1 MKSINIHL
9 SLRALGY
16 LVALAET
23 GHFGKAAERCFVSQP
38 TLSAQLKKMEDQLG
52 VQLVE
57 RGQQVRL
64 TAIGERIVERARRV
78 LDEAREI
85 EELARNFQDP
95 LAGELRIGLIPTVG
109 PYLLPRIAGAL
120 RERFPRLKL
129 LLLEHQTNRLVE
141 LLKSGEIDVGILA
154 LPIPVERLV
163 TRVLYPETFQVALP
177 TDHRLAR
184 RRRLTLDDLDGET
197 LLLLEDGHCLRD
209 QAIDVCATVGA
220 NPEHAIQGTSLTTL
234 CQMVSAG
241 SGVTLLPASARE
253 VEARA
258 GSGLVT
264 RPLRDPRP
272 NRVVV
277 LAWRASSPLAPL
289 YRAFAEAI
297 APAVQE
303 QCPLD
308 QPAEGELAGGD

>member
-1 MKSINIHL
+1 MKTINIHL

-57 RGQQVRL
+57 RGQQARL
-64 TAIGERIVERARRV
+64 TDIGERVVERARRV

-120 RERFPRLKL
+120 REQFPRLKL
-129 LLLEHQTNRLVE
+129 LLLEHQTHRIVE

-154 LPIPVERLV
+154 LPVPAERLV
-163 TRVLYPETFQVALP
+163 TRALYAETFQVALP
-177 TDHRLAR
+177 PDHRLAK
-184 RRRLTLDDLDGET
+184 RRRLSLDDLDGET

-209 QAIDVCATVGA
+209 QALAACRLARVREAPDFRA
-220 NPEHAIQGTSLTTL
+220 TSLETL
-234 CQMVSAG
+234 RQMVAAG
-241 SGVTLLPASARE
+241 VGITLLPSLAVEQPGARVPAMAVRRFQDPEPSRTIAAAWRPGCARE
-253 VEARA
+253 ETI
-258 GSGLVT
+258 GYLCS
-264 RPLRDPRP
+264 
-272 NRVVV
+272 
-277 LAWRASSPLAPL
+277 
-289 YRAFAEAI
+289 AI
-297 APAVQE
+297 E
-303 QCPLD
+303 SLM
-308 QPAEGELAGGD
+308 